1 MQALGVGTADEPEPE
16 VILGQF
22 VTLVRDGET
31 VRLSKR
37 TGNIVTLADILDEVD
52 PDVARLTF
60 LLQGIDTTQTF
71 DLDIVTSQSMENPVY
86 YVQYAH
92 ARVVVDRTQ
101 GRRARA
107 SCGAPLDSVDLVAAR
122 ARARARSAALARGV
136 PGGAAARGR
145 DARAA
150 PRHDLGA
157 RVRVAVPRLL
167 PRLPRHHRRRRAHP
181 GPALADG
188 GVPDRPGRRA
198 RDPRRERTRGDG
210 ADRRGR
216 RREATPAPPSEASRR

>member
-1 MQALGVGTADEPEPE
+1 MQALGVGTADAPEPE

-37 TGNIVTLADILDEVD
+37 TGNIITLADILDEVD

-60 LLQGIDTTQTF
+60 LLQSIDTTQTF

-92 ARVVVDRTQ
+92 ARVSSIARKAAERGIQRAPLEAADLSLLVHERELDLLRSLAEYPEVL
-101 GRRARA
+101 RARGGDA
-107 SCGAPLDSVDLVAAR
+107 CAP
-122 ARARARSAALARGV
+122 
-136 PGGAAARGR
+136 
-145 DARAA
+145 
-150 PRHDLGA
+150 PRRDLGA

-167 PRLPRHHRRRRAHP
+167 PRLPGDHRRPRAHP
-181 GPALADG
+181 GAPLAHR
-188 GVPDRPGRRA
+188 VLPDRARRRA
-198 RDPRRERTRGDG
+198 RASSASARPR
-210 ADRRGR
+210 
-216 RREATPAPPSEASRR
+216 